1 MIKSTEICSTNK
13 NEKAEHNQ
21 AKIIRKK
28 VVIKEM
34 SSIPETS
41 QKNSLNIQGKLSPK
55 PSVLIQVIEL

>member
-1 MIKSTEICSTNK
+1 MIKSTEISTKNK

-34 SSIPETS
+34 SSFPETS
-41 QKNSLNIQGKLSPK
+41 QKNNLNISGKPSPK